1 MQEWGTAV
9 LTPLIMKLEHFLPLP
24 DGDKE
29 WLNGLILRLD
39 EFPAHSDIIREGE
52 ISAGVFVVIAGH
64 ACRYKI
70 LSNGGR
76 QILDFMFPGDKT
88 ELHSLL
94 LRAIDHG
101 IFTLGPTTIA
111 RIDRDR
117 LIGEI
122 IDHPNVTIALWW
134 NALQREAIL
143 RERITAI
150 GRRDAYARV
159 AHLLCEM
166 FQRLR
171 LVGETVDQ
179 RYMLPVTQAELG
191 DALGISEVYANRMLR
206 RLQNEKLIVY
216 DQRVVRIPDLD
227 ALKHAAEF
235 DGQYLHL
242 DGAPQAVRD
251 AVSAQRLMP

>member
-94 LRAIDHG
+94 LRAIATGSLPSDPRQSHG
-101 IFTLGPTTIA
+101 SIATGSSGRSSTI
-111 RIDRDR
+111 
-117 LIGEI
+117 
-122 IDHPNVTIALWW
+122 P
-134 NALQREAIL
+134 
-143 RERITAI
+143 
-150 GRRDAYARV
+150 
-159 AHLLCEM
+159 M
-166 FQRLR
+166 
-171 LVGETVDQ
+171 
-179 RYMLPVTQAELG
+179 
-191 DALGISEVYANRMLR
+191 
-206 RLQNEKLIVY
+206 
-216 DQRVVRIPDLD
+216 
-227 ALKHAAEF
+227 
-235 DGQYLHL
+235 
-242 DGAPQAVRD
+242 
-251 AVSAQRLMP
+251 

>member
-150 GRRDAYARV
+150 GRARCLCTRGPSTLRDVPAF
-159 AHLLCEM
+159 E
-166 FQRLR
+166 
-171 LVGETVDQ
+171 VGGRDG
-179 RYMLPVTQAELG
+179 RP
-191 DALGISEVYANRMLR
+191 AL
-206 RLQNEKLIVY
+206 
-216 DQRVVRIPDLD
+216 
-227 ALKHAAEF
+227 HAAGHAGR
-235 DGQYLHL
+235 DGGCAGHL
-242 DGAPQAVRD
+242 RGLRQPQA
-251 AVSAQRLMP
+251 AAPAK